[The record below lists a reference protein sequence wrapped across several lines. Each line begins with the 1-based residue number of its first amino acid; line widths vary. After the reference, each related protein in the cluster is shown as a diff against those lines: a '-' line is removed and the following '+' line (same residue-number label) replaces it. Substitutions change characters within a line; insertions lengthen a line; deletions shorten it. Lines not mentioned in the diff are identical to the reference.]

1 MLVVIRK
8 QAVAVGFT
16 ANNLYHFW
24 DIEFVERL
32 GGNPAETAAQLVAG
46 ISDAQR
52 RAWAYRSAADWAME
66 SFAVARYHAPMECSR
81 R

>member
-46 ISDAQR
+46 ISG
-52 RAWAYRSAADWAME
+52 E
-66 SFAVARYHAPMECSR
+66 
-81 R
+81 